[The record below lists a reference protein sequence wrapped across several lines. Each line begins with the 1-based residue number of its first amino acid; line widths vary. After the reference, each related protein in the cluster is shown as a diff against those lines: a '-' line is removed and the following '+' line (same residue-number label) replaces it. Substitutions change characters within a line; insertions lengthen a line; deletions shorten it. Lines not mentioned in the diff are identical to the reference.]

1 MPQYIIQKNVCYSCS
16 CENKE
21 HARVCIV
28 YTVSIE
34 TGHLLGRP
42 LVFNHPKF
50 LALTFNRTLSF
61 TSHLASIKRKFFPRL
76 KTLRCIASSAWDPS
90 KNSLSLLHKAFI
102 RPYLRMLLL
111 GGSPCPVRPTS
122 CCIYLQVQ
130 IQSQT
135 VGCPIT
141 SGK

>member
-1 MPQYIIQKNVCYSCS
+1 MPQYIIQKNVCNSCS
-16 CENKE
+16 CENKGY
-21 HARVCIV
+21 ARVCIV

-34 TGHLLGRP
+34 TGHLLGRR

-50 LALTFNRTLSF
+50 FVLTFKRTLSF

-76 KTLRCIASSAWDPS
+76 KALRSIASSAWDPS

-102 RPYLRMLLL
+102 RPVLTHASS
-111 GGSPCPVRPTS
+111 GWSPCPVRPTS
-122 CCIYLQVQ
+122 CCMYLQVQ

-135 VGCPIT
+135 VRCPIT